1 MKKLLILMFAAVLF
15 ASCTAAL
22 PKQFTALADKVEK
35 QGESFSAEQWDKV
48 NAQFDKLMEK
58 YNQVVDKLNAD
69 QKKVI
74 NAAIG
79 RYQAASLKAGLG
91 QAASAV
97 EELVEGAKGF
107 LEGLGG
113 GDDGDKED

>member
-1 MKKLLILMFAAVLF
+1 MKKILFLLFAFVLM

-35 QGESFSAEQWDKV
+35 KGESFSAEQWQKADAEF
-48 NAQFDKLMEK
+48 NKLMEEFNK
-58 YNQVVDKLNAD
+58 NVDKFNAD
-69 QKKVI
+69 QKKEI

-79 RYQAASLKAGLG
+79 RFHAAELKAGINE
-91 QAASAV
+91 AAGAL
-97 EELVEGAKGF
+97 EGLIEGAKGF

-113 GDDGDKED
+113 DSSENE

>member
-1 MKKLLILMFAAVLF
+1 MKKVLILFFAAVLF

-35 QGESFSAEQWDKV
+35 NGESFSSAQWEKIS
-48 NAQFDKLMEK
+48 AQFDKLMQE
-58 YNQVVDKLNAD
+58 YNKVVDKLNAD
-69 QKKVI
+69 QKKEI
-74 NAAIG
+74 NSAIG

-107 LEGLGG
+107 LEGLGAG
-113 GDDGDKED
+113 EDGSE